1 MLVDTL
7 VAVAV
12 VGLIGLVAL
21 SAISLNLV
29 LTLDLIPPAIG
40 IYPPRP
46 MIYGFNLDLNP
57 VHVPGINRH
66 RRSGHLQ

>member
-29 LTLDLIPPAIG
+29 LTLTLIPPAIG
-40 IYPPRP
+40 IYPRAP
-46 MIYGFNLDLNP
+46 
-57 VHVPGINRH
+57 
-66 RRSGHLQ
+66 